1 MSENAI
7 KTMNSFFDQSSSKE
21 LEATPGTYPI
31 FSECIN
37 EEL

>member
-7 KTMNSFFDQSSSKE
+7 NSFFDQSSSKE